1 MSTHAISRRQILAGA
16 AFMMPAAA
24 VSVLTPST
32 AYASGEE
39 GDEDDFAADVVAV
52 HEIQARFHHSVSG
65 GGHIEELM
73 SLWAA
78 RATFTV
84 GSTTLHGKNQ
94 IRAFFLSSGGFTHN
108 WVSVSPTFKT
118 RVHVR
123 GDLADLYF
131 ECHFVDWQANP
142 QIVLTHGT
150 FEGTA
155 RKIDD
160 RWLFWHVT
168 AGVNPLTP

>member
-1 MSTHAISRRQILAGA
+1 
-16 AFMMPAAA
+16 MP
-24 VSVLTPST
+24 SMIP
-32 AYASGEE
+32 E
-39 GDEDDFAADVVAV
+39 
-52 HEIQARFHHSVSG
+52 SVSLSG
-65 GGHIEELM
+65 NTRNTSITESALRTELREHQP
-73 SLWAA
+73 LQ
-78 RATFTV
+78 V
-84 GSTTLHGKNQ
+84 GNYLNADSDQ
-94 IRAFFLSSGGFTHN
+94 R
-108 WVSVSPTFKT
+108 
-118 RVHVR
+118 
-123 GDLADLYF
+123 LADLYF